1 MCFLVAEGPSEYTVI
16 CVLDSLSESKR
27 GNLPAATLAYHLPG
41 LPSPSELLRH
51 TVGAQ

>member
-1 MCFLVAEGPSEYTVI
+1 MCLLVAEGPREYTVV
-16 CVLDSLSESKR
+16 CVLDNLSKSKG
-27 GNLPAATLAYHLPG
+27 GNLLAASLAYHLPG